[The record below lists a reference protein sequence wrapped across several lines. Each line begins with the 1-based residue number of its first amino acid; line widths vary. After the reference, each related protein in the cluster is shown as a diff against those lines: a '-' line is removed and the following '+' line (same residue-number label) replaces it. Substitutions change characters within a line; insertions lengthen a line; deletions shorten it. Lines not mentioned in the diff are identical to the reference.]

1 MLKTVN
7 LILTSSLEDRN
18 TGNISAQEAY
28 KVLGDVYQKLSEK
41 YGDKVMLLSDL
52 NKGAEDPV
60 TTCLIVGD
68 FYDLFTKE
76 PNKAATAEALR
87 LILSQ

>member
-1 MLKTVN
+1 MP
-7 LILTSSLEDRN
+7 SLVFFFQAEDGIRDFCLSR
-18 TGNISAQEAY
+18 G
-28 KVLGDVYQKLSEK
+28 LGDVYKRQ
-41 YGDKVMLLSDL
+41 KVMLLSDL

>member
-1 MLKTVN
+1 
-7 LILTSSLEDRN
+7 
-18 TGNISAQEAY
+18 
-28 KVLGDVYQKLSEK
+28 
-41 YGDKVMLLSDL
+41 MLLSDL
-52 NKGAEDPV
+52 NKGAEDPGHHLSD
-60 TTCLIVGD
+60 CRR